1 MSLSEKGWAFVA
13 GLAAGIGAACFVK
26 SRAGRAAAV
35 AVTAKG
41 MKLKKQVAGFA
52 ERTKENLEDI
62 AAEARQKANE

>member
-1 MSLSEKGWAFVA
+1 MILSEKGWAFVA

-41 MKLKKQVAGFA
+41 MKLKEQVAGFA
-52 ERTKENLEDI
+52 ERAKESLEDI

>member
-1 MSLSEKGWAFVA
+1 M
-13 GLAAGIGAACFVK
+13 GAVYFLK

-41 MKLKKQVAGFA
+41 MKLKEQVAGFA
-52 ERTKENLEDI
+52 ERAKENLEDI